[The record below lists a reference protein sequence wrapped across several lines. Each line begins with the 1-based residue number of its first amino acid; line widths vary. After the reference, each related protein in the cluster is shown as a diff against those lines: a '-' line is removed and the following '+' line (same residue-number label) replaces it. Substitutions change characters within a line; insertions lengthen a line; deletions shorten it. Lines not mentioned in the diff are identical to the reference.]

1 MRKTYPDDYSLP
13 GIRPV
18 TRYIYSMA
26 EYSLQIY
33 GCNHALYNINIP
45 KYVFCITNTEI
56 IQL

>member
-13 GIRPV
+13 GIRPG

-33 GCNHALYNINIP
+33 ECNQALYNINILN
-45 KYVFCITNTEI
+45 YVFLITNTEF
-56 IQL
+56 LLL